1 METVYQTGF
10 ASRKQSR
17 AGLRLESLSKGKLEV
32 DTRHRIREH
41 SEVPSHFPRPPVAN
55 ASPKSLPPEVVAR
68 ISRLEILTRE
78 VVEGFLSGMHR
89 SPYFGQSIEFVQH
102 REYTPGDDTR
112 RIDWK
117 VWSKTDKYYLKLF
130 EEETNLRTTLLVDIS
145 ESMQFGSHPVTKYDY
160 ACQIAGALT
169 YLLLKQQDAVSL
181 TAFDDQVRGVA
192 PSRSTH
198 THLGSILSVL
208 FHQNPAKKTDLEA
221 ILKAAAQEK
230 SQRGMVILV
239 SDLFAPREGLFQGL
253 RMLRKRGHD
262 VLVLQVL
269 DPEEIDFSY
278 AGVTKFEGLEEAG
291 ELVCDPRSLREGYLA
306 AMEEFLHEVRRR
318 CAAEGIDHQ
327 TVRTDEHLDAVL
339 RKYLNHRR
347 QVIQHH

>member
-1 METVYQTGF
+1 MDH
-10 ASRKQSR
+10 A
-17 AGLRLESLSKGKLEV
+17 
-32 DTRHRIREH
+32 
-41 SEVPSHFPRPPVAN
+41 
-55 ASPKSLPPEVVAR
+55 ASPKTLPPEVVAR

-102 REYTPGDDTR
+102 REYAPGDDVR

-145 ESMQFGSHPVTKYDY
+145 ESMRFGSGEGTKFDY

-169 YLLLKQQDAVSL
+169 FLLLKQQDAVSL
-181 TAFDDQVRGVA
+181 TAFDDQVRGQA
-192 PSRSTH
+192 PSRSTN

-208 FHQNPAKKTDLEA
+208 FQQNPAKKTDLEA
-221 ILKAAAQEK
+221 ILRHVAQEK
-230 SQRGMVILV
+230 SQRGMVVLI
-239 SDLFAPREGLFQGL
+239 SDLFVPREGLFRGL

-269 DPEEIDFSY
+269 DPEELDFSY
-278 AGVTKFEGLEEAG
+278 TGVTKFEGLEEAG
-291 ELVCDPRSLREGYLA
+291 QLVCDPRSLREGYLA
-306 AMEEFLHEVRRR
+306 AMQTFLHEVRRR
-318 CAAEGIDHQ
+318 CAAEGIDHE
-327 TVRTDEHLDAVL
+327 TVRTNEHLDAVL
-339 RKYLNHRR
+339 RRYLNHRR
-347 QVIQHH
+347 MLIQNHGR

>member
-1 METVYQTGF
+1 M
-10 ASRKQSR
+10 A
-17 AGLRLESLSKGKLEV
+17 
-32 DTRHRIREH
+32 H
-41 SEVPSHFPRPPVAN
+41 

-68 ISRLEILTRE
+68 ISRLEILTRQ

-145 ESMQFGSHPVTKYDY
+145 ESMQFGSHAITKYDY

-181 TAFDDQVRGVA
+181 TAFDDKVRGQVA
-192 PSRSTH
+192 SRSTN

-208 FHQNPAKKTDLEA
+208 FQQNPAQKTDLEA
-221 ILKAAAQEK
+221 ILRQTAQEK
-230 SQRGMVILV
+230 SQKGMVVLV
-239 SDLFAPREGLFQGL
+239 SDLFVPREGLFQGL

-269 DPEEIDFSY
+269 DPEEVEFSY
-278 AGVTKFEGLEEAG
+278 SGVTRFQGMEEAG
-291 ELVCDPRSLREGYLA
+291 QLVCDPRSLREGYLT
-306 AMEEFLHEVRRR
+306 AMQTFLHDIRRR
-318 CAAEGIDHQ
+318 CAAEGIDHE

-347 QVIQHH
+347 QLMQHGGR

>member
-1 METVYQTGF
+1 MT
-10 ASRKQSR
+10 QS
-17 AGLRLESLSKGKLEV
+17 
-32 DTRHRIREH
+32 
-41 SEVPSHFPRPPVAN
+41 
-55 ASPKSLPPEVVAR
+55 SPKSLPPEVVAR
-68 ISRLEILTRE
+68 ISRLEILSRQ

-102 REYTPGDDTR
+102 REYVPGDDVR

-117 VWSKTDKYYLKLF
+117 VWSKTDKFYLKLF

-145 ESMQFGSHPVTKYDY
+145 ESMQFGSGSVTKYDY

-169 YLLLKQQDAVSL
+169 FLLLKQQDAVSL
-181 TAFDDQVRGVA
+181 TAFDSEVRGVA

-198 THLGSILSVL
+198 THLGAILSVL
-208 FHQNPAKKTDLEA
+208 FQQKPAKKTDLEA
-221 ILKAAAQEK
+221 ILKQAAQEK
-230 SQRGMVILV
+230 SQRGMIVLI

-269 DPEEIDFSY
+269 DPEELDFNYS
-278 AGVTKFEGLEEAG
+278 GTTKFEGMEEAG

-306 AMEEFLHEVRRR
+306 AMNAFLHDVRRR
-318 CAAEGIDHQ
+318 CAAEGIDHE

-347 QVIQHH
+347 QLMQHHGQH